1 MQVCRIFKGSVYKP
15 LKKINQLRKLADA
28 KQTEVVHLVLAWY
41 LTQEAI
47 DVLIPGAKHSE
58 QVLDNLKT
66 LKVQLTDEE
75 IRQIDQLFHP

>member
-1 MQVCRIFKGSVYKP
+1 
-15 LKKINQLRKLADA
+15 
-28 KQTEVVHLVLAWY
+28 VVHLVLAWY

-47 DVLIPGAKHSE
+47 DVLIPETKHSE

-75 IRQIDQLFHP
+75 IRQIDQLFRP